1 MRAGGPGQGQGRKV
15 NMKTRLQPM
24 ADGVV
29 VNPLLY
35 KKIGPTSYY
44 IQKAIPTFCLYKKS
58 DRLFRTNKKIGPI
71 FGIYKNWVRFFVNR
85 KKSVRFFVFINKKSE
100 RYWYM
105 LKLHKSYIFVQGKI
119 KNGTKTQT
127 KNLTDFLY
135 IQKIGSI
142 YFRFFCTNKM
152 SERFIVLV

>member
-1 MRAGGPGQGQGRKV
+1 MRFYFFSVPYVVLHTCLRVLCYTLGLYINGVSGLVMRAGGPGQGQGRKV

-58 DRLFRTNKKIGPI
+58 DRFFRTN
-71 FGIYKNWVRFFVNR
+71 
-85 KKSVRFFVFINKKSE
+85 KKSVRFFV
-100 RYWYM
+100 YT
-105 LKLHKSYIFVQGKI
+105 KI
-119 KNGTKTQT
+119 GSN
-127 KNLTDFLY
+127 FLL
-135 IQKIGSI
+135 IQKIGLI
-142 YFRFFCTNKM
+142 FCLYKQK
-152 SERFIVLV
+152 I